1 MKENIE
7 KAISWLKEQPVKGC
21 ITGSCL
27 LGYFEGENQDIDIF
41 VYDEKS
47 FTKILFAMYHNDLFQ
62 ILDPLEKW
70 KFEQYID
77 KNQDNFYKFGLVTIK
92 FDFNLS
98 VPVNVILKKRCTD
111 IFSVLSTFDM
121 NIIAKGYDIQTKQTL
136 DLSNTEEGSKV
147 ATWNTWNTSYYSDE
161 IWEINRIL
169 RQLERCFKYHRRGY
183 DVDAVVIKY
192 IELIDKVQNHINI
205 FSSENYS
212 DKLKIQKENTRIVK
226 SLCNKWLKEHKITPE
241 QIETLK
247 LKLKEI

>member
-1 MKENIE
+1 MEYME
-7 KAISWLKEQPVKGC
+7 
-21 ITGSCL
+21 
-27 LGYFEGENQDIDIF
+27 Y
-41 VYDEKS
+41 
-47 FTKILFAMYHNDLFQ
+47 
-62 ILDPLEKW
+62 
-70 KFEQYID
+70 
-77 KNQDNFYKFGLVTIK
+77 
-92 FDFNLS
+92 
-98 VPVNVILKKRCTD
+98 
-111 IFSVLSTFDM
+111 
-121 NIIAKGYDIQTKQTL
+121 
-136 DLSNTEEGSKV
+136 
-147 ATWNTWNTSYYSDE
+147 SYYSDE